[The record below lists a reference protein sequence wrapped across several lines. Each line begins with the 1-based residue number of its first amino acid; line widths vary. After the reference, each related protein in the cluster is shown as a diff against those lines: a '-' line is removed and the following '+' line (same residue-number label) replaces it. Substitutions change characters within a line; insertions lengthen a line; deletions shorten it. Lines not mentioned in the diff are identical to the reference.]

1 LSHISLGVSSRD
13 TVYELIEKLTGS
25 KVNIPVGVVKWNGID
40 LGSGKSKVREEVK
53 KILSEMGVADCSL
66 MKKAYESEISLL
78 SEQVGS
84 AITEI
89 KDERKLRGF
98 LVDSNAAEIYHKV
111 VADLEN
117 GHKETVTLWKKLKDS
132 FQLTLKERNNYVT
145 SLRKDVLSV
154 ARGRKEAWQQLK
166 EAGQKIKEYEKKF
179 KAYKKEI
186 EKYEAEVNVMRLQL
200 AQSGP
205 QSSQVESAMGA
216 TPPPPPPPPPPSSS
230 GSDKTPGK
238 SLNSFCNYMDLMSDL
253 SNGKGLQKTLRKTEG
268 IPQKSSLVPSA
279 EQLLKGLK
287 SGRDKKVASATE
299 QGQDRETTLKS
310 QIAKKTA
317 SLETLA
323 AKLGEKNK
331 ELAAVKESGADAG
344 QLERQVK
351 GLNAAI
357 VGAKNAKKR
366 FESDLAS
373 VTGVEAMLASIRE
386 RKKD

>member
-1 LSHISLGVSSRD
+1 
-13 TVYELIEKLTGS
+13 
-25 KVNIPVGVVKWNGID
+25 
-40 LGSGKSKVREEVK
+40 
-53 KILSEMGVADCSL
+53 
-66 MKKAYESEISLL
+66 
-78 SEQVGS
+78 
-84 AITEI
+84 
-89 KDERKLRGF
+89 
-98 LVDSNAAEIYHKV
+98 
-111 VADLEN
+111 
-117 GHKETVTLWKKLKDS
+117 
-132 FQLTLKERNNYVT
+132 
-145 SLRKDVLSV
+145 
-154 ARGRKEAWQQLK
+154 
-166 EAGQKIKEYEKKF
+166 
-179 KAYKKEI
+179 
-186 EKYEAEVNVMRLQL
+186 
-200 AQSGP
+200 
-205 QSSQVESAMGA
+205 
-216 TPPPPPPPPPPSSS
+216 
-230 GSDKTPGK
+230 
-238 SLNSFCNYMDLMSDL
+238 MDLMSDL